1 MPIDLMGNAVIANL
15 ETAVVLVDGLDLLD
29 FGCRRGCEIAFDFG
43 VERRLVVLDGEQVVG
58 PGVEA
63 MVVWQPMASVET
75 RAPSRSSRSMRAGMA
90 VISLDFSNTAS

>member
-1 MPIDLMGNAVIANL
+1 MGNAVIANL
-15 ETAVVLVDGLDLLD
+15 ETAVALVDGLDLLD
-29 FGCRRGCEIAFDFG
+29 FGGRRGCEIAFDLG

-58 PGVEA
+58 PGIEGRLGD
-63 MVVWQPMASVET
+63 VVWQPMASVET